1 MQFGITSTEIRTVA
15 EFLSQR
21 SLVDESPKYRD
32 GYQQAVKDMEELLSE
47 KVMQN
52 MKVVAEELDRINA
65 MQSTGLFDVNGMEIF
80 EGDIVKLC
88 FEEDGLFEICLDTV
102 GGFYTKSVLTG
113 KIQFLEVSD
122 FDELET
128 AKEVFNEYVEIVGNI
143 YENPEF
149 LEEE

>member
-1 MQFGITSTEIRTVA
+1 MTIPKFRVYDKVERMMITTSDYED
-15 EFLSQR
+15 LSD
-21 SLVDESPKYRD
+21 LFCILKNDAD
-32 GYQQAVKDMEELLSE
+32 TGYISEL
-47 KVMQN
+47 
-52 MKVVAEELDRINA
+52 

-128 AKEVFNEYVEIVGNI
+128 AKEVFNEYVEVVGNI
-143 YENPEF
+143 YENPE
-149 LEEE
+149 LVEEE

>member
-1 MQFGITSTEIRTVA
+1 MTIPKFRVYDKVERMMITTSDYDDLSDLFC
-15 EFLSQR
+15 FLKA
-21 SLVDESPKYRD
+21 DT
-32 GYQQAVKDMEELLSE
+32 GYYSEL
-47 KVMQN
+47 
-52 MKVVAEELDRINA
+52 

-128 AKEVFNEYVEIVGNI
+128 AKEVFNEYVEVVGNI
-143 YENPEF
+143 YENPE
-149 LEEE
+149 LLVGK